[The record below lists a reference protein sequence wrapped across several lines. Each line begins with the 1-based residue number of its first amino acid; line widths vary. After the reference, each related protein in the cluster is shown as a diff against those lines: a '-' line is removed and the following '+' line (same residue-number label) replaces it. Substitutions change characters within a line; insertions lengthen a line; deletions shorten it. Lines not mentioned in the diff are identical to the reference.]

1 MDKLIEFLQ
10 RILDW
15 LIELVLWWP
24 RKMYELALDG
34 LASIFE
40 AIPVP
45 SFMADLGSFVSGLD
59 PGVAFF
65 LADLQ
70 IGAGLAMLISAYV
83 IRFVIRRIPL
93 VG

>member
-15 LIELVLWWP
+15 FVELLLWWP
-24 RKMYELALDG
+24 RKLWQLVLDG
-34 LASIFE
+34 MASLIE

-45 SFMADLGSFVSGLD
+45 SFMSSLGSFASGLD
-59 PGVAFF
+59 PGIAFF
-65 LADLQ
+65 LNDLQ
-70 IGAGLAMLISAYV
+70 IGTGLGMIISAYI

-93 VG
+93 IG